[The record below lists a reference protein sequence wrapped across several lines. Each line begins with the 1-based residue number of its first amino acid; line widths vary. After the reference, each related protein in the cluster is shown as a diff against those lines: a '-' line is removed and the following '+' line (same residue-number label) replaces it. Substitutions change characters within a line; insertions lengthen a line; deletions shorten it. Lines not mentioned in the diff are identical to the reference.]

1 MHIFIYILSNGGY
14 QDGTYTGIGDGFN
27 GITTVVITVENGK
40 IVSAVYET
48 KDDEEEFYMAWSSI
62 YAQILGNQSADG
74 IDTVS
79 GATFSSEGLIEA
91 FQDALK
97 QAKGEAQ

>member
-1 MHIFIYILSNGGY
+1 M
-14 QDGTYTGIGDGFN
+14 
-27 GITTVVITVENGK
+27 ENGK

-48 KDDEEEFYMAWSSI
+48 EDDEEEFYMAWSSI
-62 YAQILGNQSADG
+62 YAQILGNQSADE

-91 FQDALK
+91 FQNALN
-97 QAKGEAQ
+97 QAKGETQ

>member
-1 MHIFIYILSNGGY
+1 M
-14 QDGTYTGIGDGFN
+14 GFN
-27 GITTVVITVENGK
+27 GTTTVVITVENGT
-40 IVSAVYET
+40 IVSAIYET
-48 KDDEEEFYMAWSSI
+48 EDDEEEFYMAWSSI
-62 YAQILGNQSADG
+62 YQQILGNQSADG

-91 FQDALK
+91 FQNALK